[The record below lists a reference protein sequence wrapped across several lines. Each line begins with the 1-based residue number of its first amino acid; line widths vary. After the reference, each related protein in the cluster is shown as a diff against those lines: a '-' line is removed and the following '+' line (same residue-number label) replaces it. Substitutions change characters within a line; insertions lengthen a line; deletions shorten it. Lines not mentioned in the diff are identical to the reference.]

1 MDAGLEAGAGAEA
14 VEQFADSA
22 LHRARVGAQVAGDGA
37 VGQACR
43 EQPEHALSSSPGPWP
58 GADSSP
64 SAWIGIALG
73 SDGSVTSEL
82 DWSQSGGGQSW
93 VEPEP
98 TYQDGVQQSGF
109 RDLPDVSY
117 DADPNTGVAVYDSL
131 PFDGQSGWW
140 VVGGT
145 SLGAPS
151 WSAVLADAD
160 QLRGR
165 GRGAAH
171 RVG

>member
-1 MDAGLEAGAGAEA
+1 MTTATPGSYPAYNPSVL
-14 VEQFADSA
+14 S
-22 LHRARVGAQVAGDGA
+22 VGGTTLTFSG
-37 VGQACR
+37 
-43 EQPEHALSSSPGPWP
+43 
-58 GADSSP
+58 
-64 SAWIGIALG
+64 
-73 SDGSVTSEL
+73 DGSVTSEL

-93 VEPEP
+93 VEREP
-98 TYQDGVQQSGF
+98 SYQDGVEQSGF

-151 WSAVLADAD
+151 WSAILPGPTTGSARSGAPRP
-160 QLRGR
+160 LGTTRSPGWAARGR
-165 GRGAAH
+165 GSAR
-171 RVG
+171 R